1 MRWPSMRNFVPL
13 ILAIA
18 GIVVMVAAS
27 CDYVANVN
35 DFDTYIFIAGLAL
48 LVLGYVL
55 TMKAAREAV
64 PAEEISARRKRKG
77 E

>member
-1 MRWPSMRNFVPL
+1 MRNFVPL

-18 GIVVMVAAS
+18 GIIVMVVAA

-48 LVLGYVL
+48 LVIGYVL

-64 PAEEISARRKRKG
+64 SAEESSIRSKRKG

>member
-1 MRWPSMRNFVPL
+1 MAV
-13 ILAIA
+13 A
-18 GIVVMVAAS
+18 GIIVMVAAL

-48 LVLGYVL
+48 LIIGYVL

-64 PAEEISARRKRKG
+64 PAEEVSACRKRKG